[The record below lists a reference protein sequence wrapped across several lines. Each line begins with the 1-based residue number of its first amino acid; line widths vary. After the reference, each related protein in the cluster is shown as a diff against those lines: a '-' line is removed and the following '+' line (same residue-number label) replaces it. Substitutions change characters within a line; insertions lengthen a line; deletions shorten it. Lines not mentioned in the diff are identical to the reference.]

1 MISLRCAATQP
12 TIGHVPYELL
22 STCCPRL
29 PSPIAVPDCC
39 PGPKL
44 PNPLSPCNQPPCN
57 RRKSYRAKLD
67 ANQTVGFE
75 AARVHALSSPRT
87 LLVGRIRASGWFA
100 ACFRDARFE
109 SACVLTAGRQPYCH
123 GRACPGGGD
132 EGETI
137 RRACKNPVNPILLGS
152 ASPLALQVRM
162 GAGSHG
168 AGSHDK
174 ACGLRSSVASV
185 PRAPDRGLEECRSRF
200 CFPAP
205 ASMPYT
211 LRLKHP
217 LGLSMPSLLTPAV
230 NHEACAEGCFL
241 GLLTIAATLRLRNRS
256 RPCIAVNHAFTWLGP
271 RSDASFAG
279 LA

>member
-1 MISLRCAATQP
+1 MQSAQ
-12 TIGHVPYELL
+12 V
-22 STCCPRL
+22 L
-29 PSPIAVPDCC
+29 PSQVRRESDRR
-39 PGPKL
+39 L
-44 PNPLSPCNQPPCN
+44 RSRSSPC
-57 RRKSYRAKLD
+57 
-67 ANQTVGFE
+67 TFE
-75 AARVHALSSPRT
+75 PTHF
-87 LLVGRIRASGWFA
+87 LVGRIRASGWFA

-109 SACVLTAGRQPYCH
+109 SACVLTAGRQPHCH
-123 GRACPGGGD
+123 GRAGPGGGD

-168 AGSHDK
+168 AGTHGAGTHDE

-205 ASMPYT
+205 ASMPYR
-211 LRLKHP
+211 LGLKHP
-217 LGLSMPSLLTPAV
+217 LGLSMPSSLTPAV

-241 GLLTIAATLRLRNRS
+241 GLFGDRIHVKVKES
-256 RPCIAVNHAFTWLGP
+256 V
-271 RSDASFAG
+271 ASMHRR
-279 LA
+279 